1 MYNSFVSD
9 MTMLDQMRKEEQEER
24 IMRGC
29 VSETTFDMFDNI
41 FDSVNNAREF
51 LSIYE
56 RKANATK
63 DRIGSTVI
71 DLITAD
77 TLESYILTLCDSEE
91 NKEITKNELVKKLA
105 TIAAK
110 YSAEDLD
117 DFDFFDD
124 EESDKKI
131 HRNSMINSETE
142 RYVESIIKKTIN
154 KILAAASF

>member
-56 RKANATK
+56 RK
-63 DRIGSTVI
+63 
-71 DLITAD
+71 L
-77 TLESYILTLCDSEE
+77 
-91 NKEITKNELVKKLA
+91 
-105 TIAAK
+105 
-110 YSAEDLD
+110 
-117 DFDFFDD
+117 
-124 EESDKKI
+124 
-131 HRNSMINSETE
+131 
-142 RYVESIIKKTIN
+142 
-154 KILAAASF
+154 